1 MSITVAITTV
11 LIASI
16 TGYGIAKFKF
26 RGRNLV
32 FMMIMATMM
41 IPFEAIMIPLY
52 MVATSLRMQDSYAG
66 LIVPFLVSAFGVFQ
80 MRQYLTTF
88 PSEYLDASRVDG
100 LGEFGIFWRIV
111 FPNCAPV
118 IATLGI
124 LSFRGQWDNL
134 LWPLLVTQSEK
145 MKTIPLYISKF
156 AEEKLTDEGAMIFQS
171 ISSVVRLYMNHVKVE
186 SMKQPLAY
194 DLYIFDMGKVV
205 IRDIEVIDKIAFH
218 YGFDLE
224 QLLIDYDHY
233 VFPLMDGTIDSKLY
247 WSHVAHQFNIHV
259 EGDPLTEFFNP
270 VWNDPVVGILERLR
284 SVGKRVVCGSNT
296 YAPHWEWLRERGFLE
311 VFDKTYASHEM
322 GISKPSPQFF
332 SKILE
337 SEGVGPDKTLFID
350 DYEENI
356 ITAKNMGMDAIRYAF
371 DNVLIEFF
379 SDLRENP

>member
-1 MSITVAITTV
+1 MDIHKNRFNWTGALIWAVLIITLIFTVMPLVFMITSSLMERNQILRMPFSWIPETFRYQNYVKALEGNDGSWIFPRNIFNSLLVSITVAITTV

-26 RGRNLV
+26 KGRNLI

-52 MVATSLRMQDSYAG
+52 MVATSLKMQDSYAG

-156 AEEKLTDEGAMIFQS
+156 AEEKLTDEGAMMAAAVLASLPMFIMFAALS
-171 ISSVVRLYMNHVKVE
+171 KYFIGGSAVYE
-186 SMKQPLAY
+186 SRK
-194 DLYIFDMGKVV
+194 G
-205 IRDIEVIDKIAFH
+205 
-218 YGFDLE
+218 
-224 QLLIDYDHY
+224 
-233 VFPLMDGTIDSKLY
+233 
-247 WSHVAHQFNIHV
+247 
-259 EGDPLTEFFNP
+259 
-270 VWNDPVVGILERLR
+270 
-284 SVGKRVVCGSNT
+284 
-296 YAPHWEWLRERGFLE
+296 
-311 VFDKTYASHEM
+311 
-322 GISKPSPQFF
+322 
-332 SKILE
+332 
-337 SEGVGPDKTLFID
+337 
-350 DYEENI
+350 
-356 ITAKNMGMDAIRYAF
+356 
-371 DNVLIEFF
+371 
-379 SDLRENP
+379 

>member
-1 MSITVAITTV
+1 MNLRMKRVDWSGALIWAVLVVVLLFTVMPLVFMITSSFMESRQIVRMPFSWIPEKFHYQNYIKALEGNDGSWIFPRNIFNSLFVSITVSITTV

-26 RGRNLV
+26 KGRNFI

-52 MVATSLRMQDSYAG
+52 MVATNLRMQDSYAG

-156 AEEKLTDEGAMIFQS
+156 AEEKLTDEGAMMAVAVLASLPMFIMFAALS
-171 ISSVVRLYMNHVKVE
+171 KYFIGGSAVYE
-186 SMKQPLAY
+186 SRK
-194 DLYIFDMGKVV
+194 G
-205 IRDIEVIDKIAFH
+205 
-218 YGFDLE
+218 
-224 QLLIDYDHY
+224 
-233 VFPLMDGTIDSKLY
+233 
-247 WSHVAHQFNIHV
+247 
-259 EGDPLTEFFNP
+259 
-270 VWNDPVVGILERLR
+270 
-284 SVGKRVVCGSNT
+284 
-296 YAPHWEWLRERGFLE
+296 
-311 VFDKTYASHEM
+311 
-322 GISKPSPQFF
+322 
-332 SKILE
+332 
-337 SEGVGPDKTLFID
+337 
-350 DYEENI
+350 
-356 ITAKNMGMDAIRYAF
+356 
-371 DNVLIEFF
+371 
-379 SDLRENP
+379 